1 MNFVRVGDEYRL
13 KPSGIVGEKK
23 LKYSRLK
30 TLSLYG

>member
-1 MNFVRVGDEYRL
+1 MNSVRVGDEYWF
-13 KPSGIVGEKK
+13 KPRPWWAKK